1 MHFYD
6 DKIREELIKV
16 APEEKES
23 IDGMKFGEIIKLA
36 CPSGNDLDN
45 CANSWYSIEQ
55 SIKEDLAL
63 LRASPLIKKTTQL
76 VGLKLDF
83 ATGVLTQVD

>member
-1 MHFYD
+1 MMHFYD

-45 CANSWYSIEQ
+45 CANS
-55 SIKEDLAL
+55 
-63 LRASPLIKKTTQL
+63 
-76 VGLKLDF
+76 
-83 ATGVLTQVD
+83 